1 MQEVEVVGVRI
12 ELPSNQPLVLLKEI
26 NGERHLPIW
35 IGAPEASAIAFVQQ
49 GIVPPRP
56 MTHDLMVN
64 LIHALKREVTLVRL
78 ISVED
83 TVFHAEIVFEDGTA
97 VNSRASDAIAVALR
111 IPCPIYCAD
120 EVLDEAGVR
129 IADADPSDEGEE
141 EQDNAEQEMR
151 QFREFLADVEP
162 EDFER

>member
-12 ELPSNQPLVLLKEI
+12 ELPSNQPLVLLEEI

-56 MTHDLMVN
+56 MTHDLLVN

-111 IPCPIYCAD
+111 VPCPIYCAD
-120 EVLDEAGVR
+120 EVLNEAGVR
-129 IADADPSDEGEE
+129 IADADPEDDE